1 MQWCSDGSYNYY
13 GSYGGGSGGRTGGG
27 SGISN
32 RGVNSIVEVAS
43 TVNSTAG
50 PYMSWGGVVG
60 AAAERALLA
69 SPGVDAATG
78 VINGVKVVGKG
89 LARVGAGLSIGLNIY
104 EFYQNPTAG
113 NFGRIIISTGIAG
126 IGAIPL
132 AGPILSFGLSLYEA
146 NGGFDSLYQ
155 WLDKYYPTPLKI
167 PL

>member
-50 PYMSWGGVVG
+50 PYMGWGGVVG

-78 VINGVKVVGKG
+78 VLKGVKVVGKG
-89 LARVGAGLSIGLNIY
+89 LGWAGEILSLGVNWYNWRQNRTPVNRARLLVSA
-104 EFYQNPTAG
+104 
-113 NFGRIIISTGIAG
+113 GIAG
-126 IGAIPL
+126 ANFIPW
-132 AGPILSFGLSLYEA
+132 AGPLLSFSLSAIEA
-146 NGGFDSLYQ
+146 SGGFDGFYE
-155 WLDKYYPTPLKI
+155 WIDIKFGYP
-167 PL
+167 